1 MREKYLTD
9 MAAFSMAAGLSVA
22 MPTRPLGS
30 KTPGYRVISSHQ
42 LSKRKWRVRI
52 ERYGRVKTGT
62 GTTQSAALAAAFSA
76 K

>member
-9 MAAFSMAAGLSVA
+9 MAAFTMAAGLSVA
-22 MPTRPLGS
+22 RPHRPLGRKS
-30 KTPGYRVISSHQ
+30 PGYKVLSSHQ

-52 ERYGRVKTGT
+52 ERYGRVSTGT
-62 GTTQSAALAAAFSA
+62 GTTQAAALAAAFNG